1 LWRGGGAGLCK
12 EARRAARTGVTT
24 ALCRLEAFTRTK
36 AEEKLRELFGAFCFF
51 GGWRRATRYAIYAAR
66 GAM

>member
-1 LWRGGGAGLCK
+1 
-12 EARRAARTGVTT
+12 VTT